1 MLLKKDDQNSAGQK
15 ALDDQRAQQVH
26 QKHRKGD
33 KITFTD
39 ETEIVNGKR
48 HAPKVVVQ
56 VEDVEVC
63 KLGELTDED
72 ARAEGYQSVE
82 ELKAVWSLWVGG
94 EWDPEQTVKVI
105 RFKLL
110 SHEVLDMKP
119 ICEKSEKELF
129 QLLRGK
135 IGNTDPKAH
144 TLWNSKEKKWY
155 P

>member
-1 MLLKKDDQNSAGQK
+1 MIKIVQGKKRSTIRELN
-15 ALDDQRAQQVH
+15 RFT
-26 QKHRKGD
+26 RNIEKGD

-39 ETEIVNGKR
+39 ETEIVNGKH
-48 HAPKVVVQ
+48 HAPKVKVQ
-56 VEDVEVC
+56 VEDVKVC

-82 ELKAVWSLWVGG
+82 EIKAVWSLWVGG

-119 ICEKSEKELF
+119 ICEKSSSNSYG
-129 QLLRGK
+129 GK
-135 IGNTDPKAH
+135 SATPTRKHA
-144 TLWNSKEKKWY
+144 LEF
-155 P
+155 

>member
-1 MLLKKDDQNSAGQK
+1 MIKIVQGKKRSTIRELN
-15 ALDDQRAQQVH
+15 RFT
-26 QKHRKGD
+26 RNIEKGD

-39 ETEIVNGKR
+39 ETEIVNGKH

-56 VEDVEVC
+56 VEDVKVC